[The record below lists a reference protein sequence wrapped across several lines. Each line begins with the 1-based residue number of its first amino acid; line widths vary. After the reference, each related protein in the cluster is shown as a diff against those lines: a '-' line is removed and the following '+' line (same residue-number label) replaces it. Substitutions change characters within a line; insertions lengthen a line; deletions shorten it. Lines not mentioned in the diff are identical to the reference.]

1 MGYRRSDKKALKDI
15 IAPGDKQ
22 EVTPEFII
30 QIVADH
36 FNLTP
41 LDIMSAKRSK
51 EIVYPRQIVMY
62 LCRTMTETGLQNIG
76 KALGGRDHTTI
87 LHGIKTISADLEKNP
102 SLQNTIDI
110 LKKKISPQ

>member
-1 MGYRRSDKKALKDI
+1 M
-15 IAPGDKQ
+15 APGDKQ

-76 KALGGRDHTTI
+76 KALGAVTT
-87 LHGIKTISADLEKNP
+87 LP
-102 SLQNTIDI
+102 SCMVSKLSVQIW
-110 LKKKISPQ
+110 KKIHLSRIPLIS